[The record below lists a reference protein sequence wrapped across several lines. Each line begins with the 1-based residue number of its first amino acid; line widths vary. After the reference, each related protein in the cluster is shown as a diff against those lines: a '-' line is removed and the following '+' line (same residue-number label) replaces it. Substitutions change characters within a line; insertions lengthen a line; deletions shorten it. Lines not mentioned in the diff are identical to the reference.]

1 MELNKRAELLSRF
14 ERASELPLMALAL
27 AIVPLFLIPFFFNFG
42 STADNAFMAVD
53 WTIWAVFAVDLTIRV
68 YLAEHRPRY
77 LRSHW
82 YDVLIVALPFLRP
95 LRVVRS
101 ARALRLARMGPYLLH
116 ATHDLRHLLRERGL
130 QYVLAFGV
138 AGMFLAAAL
147 MFLAERGHGGTIN
160 GYDTALWWAI
170 STMTTVGYGDVY
182 PVTAEGK
189 AIAVFLMLL
198 GIAFLSWLTA
208 NIAAFL
214 VQYSDKPG
222 HTVTNADL
230 LRKLESLESEIQEL
244 KLARTV

>member
-1 MELNKRAELLSRF
+1 MEPSERAELLSRF

-27 AIVPLFLIPFFFNFG
+27 AIVPLFLTPFFFNLG
-42 STADNAFMAVD
+42 STADNAFTAVD

-68 YLAEHRPRY
+68 YFAEHRRRY

-101 ARALRLARMGPYLLH
+101 ARALRLARVGPYLAH
-116 ATHDLRHLLRERGL
+116 ATDDLRHLLRQRGL

-138 AGMFLAAAL
+138 AGMFLAAVL
-147 MFLAERGHGGTIN
+147 MFLAERGQGGTIN

-182 PVTAEGK
+182 PVTAEGR
-189 AIAVFLMLL
+189 AIAVFVMLL
-198 GIAFLSWLTA
+198 GVVFLSWLTA

-214 VQYSDKPG
+214 VQYGDKPG
-222 HTVTNADL
+222 HTVTNSDL
-230 LRKLESLESEIQEL
+230 LRKLESLEREIQEM
-244 KLARTV
+244 KVAGAA